1 MLCYAKRFEQ
11 NRLCVQKSSKNSTF
25 NIKNSKF
32 IIFLQCK
39 HFSLKKKS
47 FKIDWKLCFMLWY
60 VITNETSMI
69 CYEIVRYWMKFQ
81 WYSRRFQCCVTVFV
95 GKYILDAYTVM
106 LMFHWIFRF
115 SFLTIFRSWLL
126 WNSSKFSKKIKAQN
140 QAITAKKKCFW

>member
-1 MLCYAKRFEQ
+1 
-11 NRLCVQKSSKNSTF
+11 
-25 NIKNSKF
+25 
-32 IIFLQCK
+32 
-39 HFSLKKKS
+39 
-47 FKIDWKLCFMLWY
+47 MLWY

-95 GKYILDAYTVM
+95 GKYMLDAYTVM

-126 WNSSKFSKKIKAQN
+126 WNSSKFSKKIKAKN
-140 QAITAKKKCFW
+140 QAITAKKKCFWKHDIISVVSAGELCILFLMFKRMHDNVIKYILFTYKHNCFSEIVNSGVTIP